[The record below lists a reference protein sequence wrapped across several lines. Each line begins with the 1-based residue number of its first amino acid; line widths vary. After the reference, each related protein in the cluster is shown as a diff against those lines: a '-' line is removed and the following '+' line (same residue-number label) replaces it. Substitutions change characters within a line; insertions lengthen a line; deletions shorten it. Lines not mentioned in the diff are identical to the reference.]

1 MLSSCHSIP
10 IECPYIRLTLFSSSA
25 TFSGACPEFLGFDYR
40 ILRIPVSHLMPCIR
54 ASCVWFV
61 FRICPYYTNGC
72 AYIKVFSPEWKT
84 TFSPSRL
91 SHLGSFLTRAGFSH
105 PRRLKSL
112 VLRAIR
118 LWINPL
124 LERASALPYYRVLY
138 LLEHMPKFYCFGIS
152 CFW

>member
-84 TFSPSRL
+84 AFSPSRL
-91 SHLGSFLTRAGFSH
+91 SHLACFLTRAGFSH
-105 PRRLKSL
+105 PRRLKTL
-112 VLRAIR
+112 VLRSLKAMIKSLVR
-118 LWINPL
+118 EGLCPPL
-124 LERASALPYYRVLY
+124 LSSLYTYSNICQKSIALA
-138 LLEHMPKFYCFGIS
+138 
-152 CFW
+152 